1 MSLEH
6 GRFLRTPKAA
16 KHLNL
21 SESHMSKLRV
31 QGLGPPY
38 SKVGKVVLYNIDDLD
53 SWVLA
58 HKRHSTSDDGGRRS

>member
-1 MSLEH
+1 
-6 GRFLRTPKAA
+6 
-16 KHLNL
+16 
-21 SESHMSKLRV
+21 MSKLRV